1 MNLHDVIERFTL
13 VSGLTGSEVS
23 RFLPLIVD
31 CKEFFSE
38 QIGSDLSVS
47 QLKRAAH
54 ACAVYAYYRVCLM
67 LRDGGTESFK
77 AGDVQI
83 SSSKL
88 GELCDAAR
96 RMWDEE
102 RTLVADIADFGGDGF
117 AFRSVCV

>member
-13 VSGLTGSEVS
+13 VSGMTGSEVS
-23 RFLPLIVD
+23 RVLPLIVD
-31 CKEFFSE
+31 CKEYFDE
-38 QIGSDLSVS
+38 KIGDDLTAS
-47 QLKRAAH
+47 QQKRAAH

-83 SSSKL
+83 NASKL
-88 GELCDAAR
+88 SERCEAAR

-102 RTLVADIADFGGDGF
+102 RGVVGDIGDFGGEGF